1 MSELRSFMGIQENNQ
16 KGLKIDWCTYEAA
29 KFACLN
35 WHYSKSIPV
44 SKIVKI
50 GVWEDDVFK
59 GAVLFS
65 RGATPMIGRPYN
77 LKQTEICEL
86 TRIALRDHKTPV
98 SRIVA
103 ISVKFLKKNS
113 PGLRLV
119 ISYADV
125 DQGHLGKIYQASN
138 WVYEGLCGAG
148 TGGYFLIRGQKVHS
162 RSIHSKYGTGSQ
174 SLEWIRRHLDPD
186 AKPYR
191 TSGKHKYCLIL
202 DDSLRD
208 TITKRSKPYPRVNGS
223 AVERPDS
230 IREAA
235 VQIRP

>member
-138 WVYEGLCGAG
+138 WVY
-148 TGGYFLIRGQKVHS
+148 
-162 RSIHSKYGTGSQ
+162 
-174 SLEWIRRHLDPD
+174 
-186 AKPYR
+186 
-191 TSGKHKYCLIL
+191 
-202 DDSLRD
+202 
-208 TITKRSKPYPRVNGS
+208 
-223 AVERPDS
+223 
-230 IREAA
+230 
-235 VQIRP
+235 